1 MERRTAVVTG
11 ASRGI
16 GKASAIAL
24 AQKGFDVAITART
37 MSKEDQAPEPS
48 GLSAEMLPGSLEE
61 TAEIIRSFKVQ
72 AFPFYMDLMERDS
85 LIPTAE
91 AIIDKLGYV
100 DVLLSNAVYSGP
112 RIMGNSWTTIL
123 TMSQIEFLA
132 ILLLRC
138 FSSDRSLL
146 RW

>member
-1 MERRTAVVTG
+1 
-11 ASRGI
+11 
-16 GKASAIAL
+16 
-24 AQKGFDVAITART
+24 
-37 MSKEDQAPEPS
+37 
-48 GLSAEMLPGSLEE
+48 
-61 TAEIIRSFKVQ
+61 
-72 AFPFYMDLMERDS
+72 MERDS

-112 RIMGNSWTTIL
+112 GNMGNSWTTIL

-138 FSSDRSLL
+138 FPQTDPCFDGEARKRNFVIHDVSAA
-146 RW
+146 